1 MAKHV
6 TPMKSLLESG
16 VHFGHRTPRW
26 NPKMRQYIFTQRN
39 GIHIIDLQQTI
50 RFIDKAYRLVVETVA
65 NGGVVLFVGTK
76 RQAQDSV
83 QEEAV
88 RCGMP
93 YVNQRWLGGT
103 LTNWRTI
110 KERIDYLLK
119 LEKQQARGEFMRLVK
134 KEALSKEKEIARLN
148 KRLGGLKEMTRL
160 PNLLFIT
167 DIRRE
172 DIAVKEANVLGIP
185 ILAMVDTN
193 CNPDP
198 IDYIIPS
205 NDDAI
210 RAIRLITS
218 KMADAVLE
226 GKAILEAGEAE
237 ADEAEAA
244 GDEDMSRYLGPSTM
258 AKLKAAEEAEAQAA
272 AEAAAQAATLA
283 AAQSKEEAEKETNP
297 ASPAKEKE

>member
-1 MAKHV
+1 MARQKHV
-6 TPMKSLLESG
+6 TRMKSLLESG

-50 RFIDKAYRLVVETVA
+50 RFIDKAYHLVVETVA
-65 NGGVVLFVGTK
+65 NGGVILFVGTK

-83 QEEAV
+83 QEEAI

-119 LEKQQARGEFMRLVK
+119 LEKQQARGEFTRLVK

-198 IDYIIPS
+198 IEHIIPS

-210 RAIRLITS
+210 RALRLITS

-237 ADEAEAA
+237 VDEAEAA
-244 GDEDMSRYLGPSTM
+244 GDEDISRYLGPSTM
-258 AKLKAAEEAEAQAA
+258 AKLKAAEEAEASAA
-272 AEAAAQAATLA
+272 ASKSVDEAV
-283 AAQSKEEAEKETNP
+283 EALTEEKETNP
-297 ASPAKEKE
+297 ATPAEEKE

>member
-1 MAKHV
+1 MARQKHV

-26 NPKMRQYIFTQRN
+26 NPKMKQYIFTQRN
-39 GIHIIDLQQTI
+39 GIHILDLQQTI
-50 RFIDKAYRLVVETVA
+50 RFIDQAYHLVVDAIA

-83 QEEAV
+83 QEEAI

-93 YVNQRWLGGT
+93 YINQRWLGGT

-119 LEKQQARGEFMRLVK
+119 LEKQQDRGEFTRLVK
-134 KEALSKEKEIARLN
+134 KEALNKEKEITRLN
-148 KRLGGLKEMTRL
+148 KRLGGIKNMTRL

-198 IDYIIPS
+198 VDYIIPS

-226 GKAILEAGEAE
+226 GKALREADEAE
-237 ADEAEAA
+237 ADEAT
-244 GDEDMSRYLGPSTM
+244 GDEDISRYLGPKTIEKI
-258 AKLKAAEEAEAQAA
+258 AKLKAAEEAEAA
-272 AEAAAQAATLA
+272 AEEKAIEVADDAETTETKPDTSATE
-283 AAQSKEEAEKETNP
+283 KEE
-297 ASPAKEKE
+297 